1 MYINEA
7 SLVLTSPNHHLL
19 RATPC
24 EYGWLVAVNQ
34 SPDAGR
40 AWGDQDVGT
49 RSDRL
54 HEAADLFLQWYRG
67 SGTSTRGTQRIA
79 YRCEARPCMKTPARQ
94 QDHPPKS
101 SEAASH
107 MGNILK
113 CSHNAPLLTQWP
125 HISMSG
131 SIWEV
136 KILGDNIAIVA
147 CQPSEAPRISE
158 AWVKVETSQNNLEEW
173 FEKDP
178 SSCFHMESCW
188 LRRPHTFTH
197 TALAMGQ
204 ARR

>member
-1 MYINEA
+1 MDDL
-7 SLVLTSPNHHLL
+7 SLSIRVLTPGALGVTRMQGH
-19 RATPC
+19 TPTGC
-24 EYGWLVAVNQ
+24 TKQPTFFSNGTAARVAQGARN
-34 SPDAGR
+34 
-40 AWGDQDVGT
+40 
-49 RSDRL
+49 
-54 HEAADLFLQWYRG
+54 G
-67 SGTSTRGTQRIA
+67 SHIVTA
-79 YRCEARPCMKTPARQ
+79 CMKTPARQ

-158 AWVKVETSQNNLEEW
+158 AWVKVETSQNNLEE
-173 FEKDP
+173 
-178 SSCFHMESCW
+178 
-188 LRRPHTFTH
+188 
-197 TALAMGQ
+197 
-204 ARR
+204 